1 MMRLPLLKYHV
12 ITIKRYDTNL
22 KRKNMTD
29 KICIYHGNC
38 ADGFTAAWLV
48 NKATT
53 GTEFVAGFYQTTPPD
68 VTGKIVYMVDFS
80 YTLEVMKELT
90 YKALRVIHID
100 HHDTA
105 IRALEEFYP
114 AKLEKFYSPDNT
126 ESGAM
131 LTWRYFW
138 PDIEPPMFVKHI
150 DDRDRWQFKLPGT
163 REIQANVFSYDYT
176 FENWDMLFNQDVDE
190 QIREG
195 TAIERAQAKNIKELM
210 GVVVRRVNIA
220 GFNVPCA
227 NIPYMYGSDMC
238 MALAK
243 NEPFAVYYYDTPE
256 GRIFGLRS
264 DQGAIHVGDIAKQF
278 NGGGH
283 EHASGFKVSYADAQK
298 FEI

>member
-1 MMRLPLLKYHV
+1 
-12 ITIKRYDTNL
+12 
-22 KRKNMTD
+22 MTD

-38 ADGFTAAWLV
+38 VDGFTSAWLV
-48 NKATT
+48 NKATS
-53 GTEFVAGFYQTTPPD
+53 GTEFVAGFYQTPPPD

-80 YTLEVMKELT
+80 YTRPVMEELAS
-90 YKALRVIHID
+90 KALKIIHID

-105 IRALEEFYP
+105 IRALEGFDPEN
-114 AKLEKFYSPDNT
+114 LEKFYSPANT

-138 PDIEPPMFVKHI
+138 PDTEAPMFVKHI
-150 DDRDRWQFKLPGT
+150 DDRDRWKFLLPGT

-176 FENWDMLFNQDVDE
+176 FENWDMLFTQNVDE
-190 QIREG
+190 QIKDG

-210 GVVVRRVNIA
+210 DVVVRKVNIS
-220 GFNVPCA
+220 GYNVPCA
-227 NIPYMYGSDMC
+227 NIPYMFGSDMC
-238 MALAK
+238 SILAK

-264 DQGAIHVGDIAKQF
+264 EQGAIHVGDIAKQF
-278 NGGGH
+278 GGGGH
-283 EHASGFKVSYADAQK
+283 EHASGFKISYKDAHK